1 MKKSNRKELSF
12 EQTEKL
18 VTLALEERNP
28 FEIIKKEFG
37 LAEKE
42 VLEIMKKKMP
52 LEKFEMWKKKATA
65 NKSGVTTKASLA
77 LWNLFGVTC
86 KAPKSDSYTSTAAT
100 NLLFSA
106 GSNLVDPPVKPES
119 FCLLTEPTITIE
131 GSPPLSHT
139 DLITVFS

>member
-1 MKKSNRKELSF
+1 MKNSNRKELTW

-18 VTLALEERNP
+18 VTLALEEKNP

-65 NKSGVTTKASLA
+65 TKPKPKPLKIDDFDDDLDGKYYIKNKL
-77 LWNLFGVTC
+77 
-86 KAPKSDSYTSTAAT
+86 D
-100 NLLFSA
+100 
-106 GSNLVDPPVKPES
+106 
-119 FCLLTEPTITIE
+119 
-131 GSPPLSHT
+131 
-139 DLITVFS
+139 

>member
-1 MKKSNRKELSF
+1 MKKSNRKELTW

-18 VTLALEERNP
+18 VALALEEKNP

-65 NKSGVTTKASLA
+65 TKPKPKPHKIDDFDDDLDGKYYIKNKL
-77 LWNLFGVTC
+77 
-86 KAPKSDSYTSTAAT
+86 D
-100 NLLFSA
+100 
-106 GSNLVDPPVKPES
+106 
-119 FCLLTEPTITIE
+119 
-131 GSPPLSHT
+131 
-139 DLITVFS
+139 

>member
-1 MKKSNRKELSF
+1 MKKSNRKELSW

-65 NKSGVTTKASLA
+65 SKPKPKPLKIDDFDDDLDGKYYIKNK
-77 LWNLFGVTC
+77 F
-86 KAPKSDSYTSTAAT
+86 D
-100 NLLFSA
+100 
-106 GSNLVDPPVKPES
+106 
-119 FCLLTEPTITIE
+119 
-131 GSPPLSHT
+131 
-139 DLITVFS
+139 